1 VKKFVIAIALCSLF
15 ILGTTKPLN
24 IQKTELKTIV
34 IDAGHGGKDP
44 GCIGLG
50 KSSYEKDV
58 ALDIA
63 LRLGKRIKVEMP
75 DIKVI
80 YTRKSDVFIP
90 LWQRAAIANK
100 NKADL
105 FVSVHC
111 NANESHSLHGT
122 ETYVM
127 GLSKTKAN
135 LSVSKREN
143 ASILLE
149 KDYSQNENYNGF
161 DPNSD
166 EAHIIFSLYQNA
178 YRNQSLELAGKFQTE
193 IEENQIRRNLG
204 VKEAGFLVL
213 WKTAMPSILVETGF
227 LTNEQDLKYLTSETG
242 KKRLASS
249 IFEAVKEYKNNL
261 EDKD

>member
-1 VKKFVIAIALCSLF
+1 M
-15 ILGTTKPLN
+15 
-24 IQKTELKTIV
+24 QKTELRTIV

-44 GCIGLG
+44 GCIGIG
-50 KSSYEKDV
+50 NSTYEKDV

-63 LRLGKRIKVEMP
+63 MRLGNLIKTKMP
-75 DIKVI
+75 DVKII
-80 YTRKSDVFIP
+80 YTRKTDVFIP
-90 LWQRAAIANK
+90 LWKRASIANQ

-111 NANESHSLHGT
+111 NANESHTLHGT

-127 GLSKTKAN
+127 GLSKTQQN
-135 LSVSKREN
+135 LNVSKREN

-149 KDYSQNENYNGF
+149 DDYQSNENYAGF

-178 YRNQSLELAGKFQTE
+178 FRNQSLELAGDFQNV
-193 IEENQIRRNLG
+193 IEQKRIRRNLG

-227 LTNEQDLKYLTSETG
+227 LTNSEDKKYLTSETG
-242 KKRLASS
+242 KTKLASS
-249 IFEAVKEYKNNL
+249 IFEAIKDYKSNL
-261 EDKD
+261 EGKEQRN